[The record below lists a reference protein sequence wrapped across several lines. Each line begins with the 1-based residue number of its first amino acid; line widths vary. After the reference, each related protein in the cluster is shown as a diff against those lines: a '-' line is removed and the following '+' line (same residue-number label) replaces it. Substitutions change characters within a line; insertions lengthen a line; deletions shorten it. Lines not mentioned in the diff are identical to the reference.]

1 MKKECCS
8 KERVEI
14 VLKSLGK
21 EQLSVI
27 IEEDKKAEV
36 VCPYC
41 NQNHLNVV
49 YEKTGKI
56 RFWGDLDHFYD
67 KSTYPELSVCL
78 YANVNI
84 KM

>member
-1 MKKECCS
+1 MKKECCN

-21 EQLSVI
+21 EQLNVI

-41 NQNHLNVV
+41 NKKYNFSEEELKQI
-49 YEKTGKI
+49 Y
-56 RFWGDLDHFYD
+56 
-67 KSTYPELSVCL
+67 STM
-78 YANVNI
+78 

>member
-1 MKKECCS
+1 MEKECCN

-14 VLKSLGK
+14 ALKSLGK

-41 NQNHLNVV
+41 NKKYNFS
-49 YEKTGKI
+49 EE
-56 RFWGDLDHFYD
+56 
-67 KSTYPELSVCL
+67 ELKQI
-78 YANVNI
+78 YNTM

>member
-1 MKKECCS
+1 MENECCS

-21 EQLSVI
+21 EQLNVI

-41 NQNHLNVV
+41 NKKYNFS
-49 YEKTGKI
+49 EE
-56 RFWGDLDHFYD
+56 
-67 KSTYPELSVCL
+67 ELKQI
-78 YANVNI
+78 YNTM

>member
-1 MKKECCS
+1 MRECCN

-41 NQNHLNVV
+41 NKKYYFSEEDLKQIYNIM
-49 YEKTGKI
+49 KI
-56 RFWGDLDHFYD
+56 
-67 KSTYPELSVCL
+67 
-78 YANVNI
+78 
-84 KM
+84 

>member
-1 MKKECCS
+1 MEKECCS

-21 EQLSVI
+21 EQLNVI

-41 NQNHLNVV
+41 NKKYNFSEEELKQI
-49 YEKTGKI
+49 Y
-56 RFWGDLDHFYD
+56 
-67 KSTYPELSVCL
+67 STM
-78 YANVNI
+78 

>member
-1 MKKECCS
+1 MEEECCN

-27 IEEDKKAEV
+27 IEEDKKAEI

-41 NQNHLNVV
+41 NKKYMFLEEELRQI
-49 YEKTGKI
+49 YDTMKI
-56 RFWGDLDHFYD
+56 
-67 KSTYPELSVCL
+67 
-78 YANVNI
+78 
-84 KM
+84 

>member
-1 MKKECCS
+1 MEKECCS

-41 NQNHLNVV
+41 NKKYNFSEEELKQI
-49 YEKTGKI
+49 Y
-56 RFWGDLDHFYD
+56 
-67 KSTYPELSVCL
+67 STM
-78 YANVNI
+78 

>member
-1 MKKECCS
+1 MECCN

-21 EQLSVI
+21 EQLNVI

-41 NQNHLNVV
+41 NKK
-49 YEKTGKI
+49 YYFSEKDLKQIYNTMKI
-56 RFWGDLDHFYD
+56 
-67 KSTYPELSVCL
+67 
-78 YANVNI
+78 
-84 KM
+84 

>member
-1 MKKECCS
+1 MKCCNIE
-8 KERVEI
+8 KVKI
-14 VLKSLGK
+14 ALKSLGK

-41 NQNHLNVV
+41 NKKYNFSEEELKQI
-49 YEKTGKI
+49 Y
-56 RFWGDLDHFYD
+56 
-67 KSTYPELSVCL
+67 STM
-78 YANVNI
+78 